1 MKMASE
7 KLSESEMWEKIRVDK
22 GIVKKSLSLA
32 ERDIKTAKNVFED
45 KDYDWSLAIAY
56 NAMLQAG
63 RALMF
68 SEGYRPKGK
77 YKHVA
82 VIEFVKSRFKEFAE
96 QTLFTFNKT
105 RKKRHIAVYEQV
117 DIVSKEEARNVLNWA
132 EKFVNKAKEILEE

>member
-1 MKMASE
+1 
-7 KLSESEMWEKIRVDK
+7 MWEKIRVDK